1 MADENETVPEQ
12 QPEGFQLNVQLEPED
27 TKLDIKAILPIAL
40 GLVLVLLFFFKAVL
54 PSLENNVDHSASH
67 ILDNGGME
75 SEIERIFGND

>member
-1 MADENETVPEQ
+1 MANESETVPEQ

-27 TKLDIKAILPIAL
+27 TKLDIKVILPIAL

-54 PSLENNVDHSASH
+54 PSLENDVDHSASY
-67 ILDNGGME
+67 ILENGGME